1 MLTIMKKN
9 DILTGVCVDYT
20 HEGQGIVKVNNFT
33 FFIKNVLVDEEVEF
47 VVTKLNKNYGYGK
60 SLHILKPSVERVEPF
75 CRYYGK
81 CGGCQLQHLSYK
93 EQLCFKR
100 NLVQNNINKIGGLDI
115 KVMDTLACAHTKSY
129 RNKAQF
135 PLCINEQD
143 IQVGFYRIHS
153 NDIIDMDACAIQSD
167 LINSIMSSVKALLK
181 QGDFQN
187 DFRHLLIKHAFYTNE
202 VMVVFI
208 TRKRKVKNLNI
219 LVNGLVEKHPEI
231 KSVIQNVNAR
241 NDNVILGD
249 EEHTLYGKDTII
261 DSLNDLQ
268 FMIASKSFYQV
279 NPEQTKRLY
288 ETAIEF
294 ADIDQ
299 NDIVIDLYCGV
310 GTISLFLAK
319 RAKQVI
325 GIEIVEAAIENA
337 KENAKLNNIEN
348 VEFICSDA
356 ATYADY
362 LAKQNTQPDVVV
374 VDPPRKGCDEIT
386 LNSIVV
392 MNPKK
397 IVYVSCN
404 PATLARDLKILDKM
418 GYHSE
423 KIQPCDMFPNSF
435 HIESIVKL
443 VRK

>member
-1 MLTIMKKN
+1 MKKN
-9 DILTGVCVDYT
+9 DRLTGVCVDYT
-20 HEGQGIVKVNNFT
+20 HEGQGIVKVNDFT
-33 FFIKNVLVDEEVEF
+33 FFVKNVLIGEEVEF
-47 VVTKLNKNYGYGK
+47 IITKLNKNYGYGK
-60 SLHILKPSVERVEPF
+60 CSRILKQSLERVEPF
-75 CRYYGK
+75 CPYYGK
-81 CGGCQLQHLSYK
+81 CGGCQLQHLSYQ
-93 EQLCFKR
+93 EQLSFNH

-115 KVMDTLACAHTKSY
+115 NVMDTLACSHTKAY

-135 PLCINEQD
+135 PLRVNEQD
-143 IQVGFYRIHS
+143 VQVGFYRIHS
-153 NDIIDMDACAIQSD
+153 NDIIDMDCCAIQSD
-167 LINSIMSSVKALLK
+167 LINSIMSDVKDILK
-181 QGDFQN
+181 QEAFHN

-202 VMVVFI
+202 VMVVLI

-219 LVNGLVEKHPEI
+219 LVNGLVEKHAEI
-231 KSVIQNVNAR
+231 KSVIQNVNTR

-249 EEHTLYGKDTII
+249 EEYTLYGKGNII
-261 DSLNDLQ
+261 DSLNDLK

-299 NDIVIDLYCGV
+299 NDTVIDLYCGV
-310 GTISLFLAK
+310 GTISLFLA
-319 RAKQVI
+319 RQAKKVI

-337 KENAKLNNIEN
+337 KENAKMNNIEN
-348 VEFICSDA
+348 VEFVCSDA
-356 ATYADY
+356 ATYANY
-362 LAKQNTQPDVVV
+362 LAKQKMQPDIVV

-386 LNSIVV
+386 LNSIVM

-404 PATLARDLKILDKM
+404 PATLARDLKILESK
-418 GYHSE
+418 GYHTE

-435 HIESIVKL
+435 HVETVVLMSKVQN
-443 VRK
+443 